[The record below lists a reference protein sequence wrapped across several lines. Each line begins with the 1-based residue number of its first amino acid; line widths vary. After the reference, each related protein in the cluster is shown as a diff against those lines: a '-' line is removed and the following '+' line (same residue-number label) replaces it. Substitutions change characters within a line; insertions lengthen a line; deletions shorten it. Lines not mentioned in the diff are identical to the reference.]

1 MICPKCQSNKFR
13 DVICNLDMDDGEVE
27 IIDKVCNNCS
37 LWYDSITKQFYE
49 NVKTCIETEDKIPYV
64 PVSQ

>member
-1 MICPKCQSNKFR
+1 
-13 DVICNLDMDDGEVE
+13 MDDGEVE